1 MLNYI
6 VNRLLQ
12 GVIVV
17 FLVSILTFVVMQ
29 AVPGSP
35 VDLMIGKQKVS
46 IEQRKAIEHKWGF
59 DRPWYDQYFT
69 WIGNLVTGN
78 LGESV
83 VRTGEPVSSMIKN
96 AALMTLR
103 LNVLSFFIS
112 IAIAIPVGM
121 LAAIKRYSWFDYG
134 SMLGATIG
142 VTIPNYWI
150 ALMGIV
156 LFSVKLGWL
165 PPYGADSWRSYILP
179 VFVLAFEEIAALARL
194 TRGATMEVLGQ
205 DYVTT
210 ARAKGLKEKVVIS
223 RHVLRNA
230 LLPIITVI
238 GYRIAFILSGT
249 IVVETVFGWP
259 GMGRLF
265 FDSINRLD
273 YQVVQAIVLV
283 LSVVIVVVNILT
295 DLTYALIDPRV
306 RIR

>member
-1 MLNYI
+1 MLSYI
-6 VNRLLQ
+6 VNRLFQ
-12 GVIVV
+12 GAIVV
-17 FLVSILTFVVMQ
+17 VLISVLTFLVMQ

-59 DRPWYDQYFT
+59 DRPWYEQYFT
-69 WIGNLVTGN
+69 WVGNLATGN
-78 LGESV
+78 MGESV

-165 PPYGADSWRSYILP
+165 PPYGADSWKSYILP

-210 ARAKGLKEKVVIS
+210 ARAKGLKEQVVIS

>member
-6 VNRLLQ
+6 VNRLFQ
-12 GVIVV
+12 GAIVV
-17 FLVSILTFVVMQ
+17 VLVSVLTFIVMQ

-59 DRPWYDQYFT
+59 DRPWYEQYFT
-69 WIGNLVTGN
+69 WVGNLVTGN
-78 LGESV
+78 MGESV

-165 PPYGADSWRSYILP
+165 PPYGADSWKSYILP

-210 ARAKGLKEKVVIS
+210 ARAKGLKEQVVIS

>member
-6 VNRLLQ
+6 VNRLFQ
-12 GVIVV
+12 GAIVV
-17 FLVSILTFVVMQ
+17 VLVSILTFIVMQ

-59 DRPWYDQYFT
+59 DRPWYEQYFT
-69 WIGNLVTGN
+69 WVGNLVTGN
-78 LGESV
+78 MGESV

-165 PPYGADSWRSYILP
+165 PPYGADSWKSYILP

-210 ARAKGLKEKVVIS
+210 ARAKGLKEQVVIS

>member
-6 VNRLLQ
+6 INRLFQ

-17 FLVSILTFVVMQ
+17 VLVSILTFVVMQ

-69 WIGNLVTGN
+69 WVGNLVTGN
-78 LGESV
+78 MGESV

-121 LAAIKRYSWFDYG
+121 LAAIKRYSWFDYT

-165 PPYGADSWRSYILP
+165 PPYGADSWKSYILP

-194 TRGATMEVLGQ
+194 TRGATMEVLNQ

-210 ARAKGLKEKVVIS
+210 ARAKGLRENIVIS

>member
-1 MLNYI
+1 MLSYI
-6 VNRLLQ
+6 INRLFQ
-12 GVIVV
+12 GAIVV
-17 FLVSILTFVVMQ
+17 VLVSILTFLVMQ

-69 WIGNLVTGN
+69 WAGKLVTGN
-78 LGESV
+78 MGESV

-112 IAIAIPVGM
+112 CASALPIGM
-121 LAAIKRYSWFDYG
+121 LAAIKRSSWLDYG
-134 SMLGATIG
+134 SMPGATIG

-165 PPYGADSWRSYILP
+165 PPYGADSWKSYILP

-283 LSVVIVVVNILT
+283 LSIVIVVVNILT

>member
-1 MLNYI
+1 MLSYI
-6 VNRLLQ
+6 INRLFQ
-12 GVIVV
+12 GAIVV
-17 FLVSILTFVVMQ
+17 VLVSILTFLVMQ

-69 WIGNLVTGN
+69 WAGNLVTGN
-78 LGESV
+78 MGESV

-112 IAIAIPVGM
+112 IAIAIPIGM

-165 PPYGADSWRSYILP
+165 PPYGADSWKSYILP

-223 RHVLRNA
+223 RHVLQNA
-230 LLPIITVI
+230 LLPIVTVI

-283 LSVVIVVVNILT
+283 LSIVIVVVNILT

>member
-6 VNRLLQ
+6 VNRLFQ
-12 GVIVV
+12 GAIVV
-17 FLVSILTFVVMQ
+17 VLISVLTFLVMQ

-59 DRPWYDQYFT
+59 DRPWYEQYFT
-69 WIGNLVTGN
+69 WVGNLATGN
-78 LGESV
+78 MGESV

-165 PPYGADSWRSYILP
+165 PPYGADSWKSYILP

-210 ARAKGLKEKVVIS
+210 ARAKGLKEQVVIS